1 MQTALI
7 ALAAAPVPAAPV
19 NIRQLTDVSHCNLQ
33 QHFPCNW
40 HLTLATPFP
49 VYPAPGTGV
58 IGTQEV
64 TAVADNK
71 TVLAGWRLWHSRDGD
86 QGGLWYAT
94 RTGQRY
100 PDDAPEGWAM
110 TVYGPTEGELRN
122 AISRQEALDR
132 LASRAAERRLR
143 AVPAP
148 RGSRF

>member
-1 MQTALI
+1 M
-7 ALAAAPVPAAPV
+7 
-19 NIRQLTDVSHCNLQ
+19 
-33 QHFPCNW
+33 
-40 HLTLATPFP
+40 
-49 VYPAPGTGV
+49 
-58 IGTQEV
+58 
-64 TAVADNK
+64 ADNK

-143 AVPAP
+143 VVPAP